1 MRQWAALLQ
10 PGQPGQHPPLCSA
23 IDRDS
28 AEYAAWTAGEQSA
41 SQRAGSSIRA
51 RAVRSRASP
60 SGEACHRAWA

>member
-10 PGQPGQHPPLCSA
+10 PNRASTRPFSP
-23 IDRDS
+23 
-28 AEYAAWTAGEQSA
+28 AWTAGEQSA

-60 SGEACHRAWA
+60 SGETCHRAWA